1 MYGQYMGYPM
11 YGFQYPMQPMQPM
24 QPLQPSQSDDI
35 QGVRFVDGLEDA
47 QRCVTPFGSRVLL
60 MDKNSD
66 KFYIKET
73 DTSGVATVSEY
84 EFRKVT
90 KDSHTDYVTKEE
102 LEARI
107 SQLLGGNNES
117 TVQQQNSSSAAG
129 W

>member
-11 YGFQYPMQPMQPM
+11 YGFQYPMQPMQPS
-24 QPLQPSQSDDI
+24 QPEDI

-73 DTSGVATVSEY
+73 DTSGVATVSAY

-117 TVQQQNSSSAAG
+117 AVQQQNSSSATG

>member
-24 QPLQPSQSDDI
+24 QLMQPSQSEDI
-35 QGVRFVDGLEDA
+35 QGIRFVDGLEDA

-117 TVQQQNSSSAAG
+117 TVQQQDPSAATG

>member
-24 QPLQPSQSDDI
+24 QPSQSEDI

-117 TVQQQNSSSAAG
+117 TVQQQDSSTATG

>member
-24 QPLQPSQSDDI
+24 QTSQSEDI

-117 TVQQQNSSSAAG
+117 AVQQQNSSSAAG

>member
-24 QPLQPSQSDDI
+24 QPSQSEDI